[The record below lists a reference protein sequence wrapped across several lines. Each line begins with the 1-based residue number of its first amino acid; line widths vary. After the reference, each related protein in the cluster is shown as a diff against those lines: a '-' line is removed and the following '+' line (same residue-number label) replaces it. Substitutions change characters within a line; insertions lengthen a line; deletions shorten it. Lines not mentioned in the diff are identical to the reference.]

1 MESINK
7 TYNFCT
13 NTVGYEIVQ
22 EKSGKK
28 HYITGYISTKDKD
41 LLNDVVTDEA
51 LSGML
56 KQLHLKSIKL
66 DVEHEAWRENN
77 PSILPIG
84 KIVEAHKD
92 DKGIFV
98 KAVINTDHNRFKE
111 VWGSIKNGFLDAF
124 SIAYKAKDYTYK
136 LIDGVKTRILD
147 GIELLNIALTGN
159 PVNPEA
165 TMTNVFMKSLNNY
178 KEENRMTEE
187 NDKPL
192 DKVKEEPKV
201 KVEEKPEEEV
211 KETTEDV
218 KKDESETEEKV
229 EEKSEEITELKSIID
244 SKDKEMKSM
253 KEKLDELDAEVKD
266 LKKELKEPIMKADV
280 KDFDVEKKNM
290 GGNKIK
296 LRGPL
301 DTI

>member
-1 MESINK
+1 MESANE

-13 NTVGYEIVQ
+13 NAVGYEIVQ

-28 HYITGYISTKDKD
+28 HYITGYISTSDKD
-41 LLNDVVTDEA
+41 LLNDVVSEKA
-51 LSGML
+51 LDAML
-56 KQLHLKSIKL
+56 KSLHMKNIKL

-77 PSILPIG
+77 PSIVPVG
-84 KIVEAHKD
+84 KIIEAHRD
-92 DKGIFV
+92 EKGIFV
-98 KAVINTDHNRFKE
+98 KAMINADHKRFKE

-147 GIELLNIALTGN
+147 GIELLNVALTGN
-159 PVNPEA
+159 PVNPKA
-165 TMTNVFMKSLNNY
+165 TMTSVFMKSLNNY
-178 KEENRMTEE
+178 KEENRMTDE
-187 NDKPL
+187 NEKPL
-192 DKVKEEPKV
+192 DKVGEEPKV
-201 KVEEKPEEEV
+201 KVEEKPKEEV

-253 KEKLDELDAEVKD
+253 KEKLDELEAEIKG
-266 LKKELKEPIMKADV
+266 LTKKLEEPIMKADV
-280 KDFDVEKKNM
+280 KDFDVEKKSM
-290 GGNKIK
+290 GNDLKIN
-296 LRGPL
+296 GPL